1 MLLYLIFIRDYN
13 FMVMTLIYFIV
24 ALLLLITIHEYGH
37 FLVARFCGV
46 KVLRFSFG
54 FGKVLARWHD
64 KKGTEYAWSLVPLG
78 GYVKM
83 LDESEAEVAPHE
95 RHLAFNN
102 KSVWA
107 RIAIIVAGPLFNFLF
122 AFAALWLVL
131 VIGIKSLAPIVDQ
144 VTPDSIA
151 AKSGL
156 QANDEIIQFNEKP
169 INSWRDFQYALM
181 PLIGSDETIRLRVK
195 SVVDNQQKMLL
206 LPLKNWAL
214 DPKNPDPLQSFGIL
228 PFIPDVPPVVG
239 EVVPDTPAAD
249 AGLQVNDRILQMNGK
264 PLTDWLDLVE
274 FISKNPNQP
283 LTLSLM
289 RQGKPLTISLTI
301 GSKDND
307 GTTSGFLGL
316 RSQKVDWPKQWLRL
330 DRQNRFAAIGTAF
343 NQTINLSAATFSL
356 MGRFVTG
363 KLALQSISG
372 PVGIA
377 QGAGESG
384 RSGFVYYLS
393 FLALVSI
400 SLGVLNLLPIP
411 MLDGG
416 HLLFCFIEV
425 IRGKPL
431 SETTRSIGLYLGLFF
446 LAGLMIL
453 ALSNDISRLTS

>member
-1 MLLYLIFIRDYN
+1 
-13 FMVMTLIYFIV
+13 MVMTLIYFIV
-24 ALLLLITIHEYGH
+24 ALLLLITVHEYGH
-37 FLVARFCGV
+37 FLVARLCGV

-64 KKGTEYAWSLVPLG
+64 KQGTEYAWSLVPLG

-83 LDESEAEVAPHE
+83 LDEGEQDVAPEE

-107 RIAIIVAGPLFNFLF
+107 RIAIVIAGPLFNFLF
-122 AFAALWLVL
+122 AFVALWLVL
-131 VIGIKSLAPIVDQ
+131 VIGIKSLAPIIDKVM
-144 VTPDSIA
+144 PNSIA
-151 AKSGL
+151 AESGL
-156 QANDEIIQFNEKP
+156 QANEEIIRFNDTP

-181 PLIGSDETIRLRVK
+181 PLIGSDEIVRLQVK
-195 SVVDNQQKMLL
+195 SLSDNQHKTLN
-206 LPLKNWAL
+206 LPLKNWSL
-214 DPKNPDPLQSFGIL
+214 DSKDPDPLQSFGIV
-228 PFIPDVPPVVG
+228 PFIPGIPPVVG
-239 EVVPDTPAAD
+239 EVVDNTPASE

-264 PLTDWLDLVE
+264 PLADWLDLVE
-274 FISKNPNQP
+274 HVAKNPNQP
-283 LTLSLM
+283 LVLSLI
-289 RQGKPLTISLTI
+289 RQGKPLTLNLTI
-301 GSKDND
+301 GSKEND
-307 GTTSGFLGL
+307 GKTTGFLGV
-316 RSQKVDWPKQWLRL
+316 RSQKVNWPKQWLRVE
-330 DRQNRFAAIGTAF
+330 RQNPLAAIGTAF
-343 NQTINLSAATFSL
+343 KQTVDLSTATFSL
-356 MGRFVTG
+356 IGRFVTG

-416 HLLFCFIEV
+416 HLLFCFIEL
-425 IRGKPL
+425 IRRKPL
-431 SETTRSIGLYLGLFF
+431 SDTSKTIGLYLGLFF
-446 LAGLMIL
+446 LAALMIL